1 MALNIIL
8 IGPPG
13 AGKGTQAKL
22 LEDAYGIVQI
32 STGDMLRARM
42 AKGDEFGNALKEK
55 MSAGAYIT
63 DDIMIKMIDERINE
77 PDCKNGFIL
86 DGFPRTVP
94 QAEALDVMLTGQG
107 KSLNAV
113 IELKVDEEALVE
125 RITGRF
131 TCVKC
136 GAGYHKTLNPPK
148 VEDVCDK
155 CGGSEFS
162 CRADDNEETLR
173 KRLSVFNEQT
183 APILPYYA
191 DKGMLQQVDGM
202 EDVAHVAAA
211 IKAILDK

>member
-22 LEDAYGIVQI
+22 LEQAYHIVQI

-42 AKGDEFGNALKEK
+42 AKGDAFGNDLKEK
-55 MSAGAYIT
+55 MAAGAYIT

-94 QAEALDVMLTGQG
+94 QAEALDVMLSQQG

-113 IELKVDEEALVE
+113 IELKVDEDALVE
-125 RITGRF
+125 RISGRF

-136 GAGYHKTLNPPK
+136 GTGYHAKLNPPK
-148 VEDVCDK
+148 VENVCDN
-155 CGGSEFS
+155 CGGTEFS

-173 KRLSVFNEQT
+173 KRLTVFNEQT

-202 EDVAHVAAA
+202 EDVSHVADA
-211 IKAILDK
+211 IKAILNK